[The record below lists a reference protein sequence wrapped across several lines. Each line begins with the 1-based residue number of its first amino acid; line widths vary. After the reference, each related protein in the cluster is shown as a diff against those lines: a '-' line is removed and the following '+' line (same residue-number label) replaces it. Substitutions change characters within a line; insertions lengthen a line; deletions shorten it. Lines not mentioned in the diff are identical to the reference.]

1 MATATTTQNKRQKS
15 TSNGVDVESSS
26 NRRVYLVTK
35 SIDITVED
43 FGDLEQAYPDN
54 DYIEQSE
61 ELVRENI
68 EEKIVENYRTIYG
81 SYEKAFNK
89 AKELFVETKTY
100 VNSLGV
106 ANDDDEEER
115 DTDLDPAKYVVN
127 PMLIENIVDY
137 SMPMP
142 KDAVVKTDETNY
154 VSAHIKIIITEMELD
169 LS

>member
-15 TSNGVDVESSS
+15 SSNGDDVGSS
-26 NRRVYLVTK
+26 NRVYLVTK
-35 SIDITVED
+35 SIDISVED
-43 FGDLEQAYPDN
+43 FGDVEQAYPDN

-106 ANDDDEEER
+106 VNDDDEEER

-127 PMLIENIVDY
+127 PMLIENTVDY